1 MEKLT
6 FVSGISVPERCHHG
20 LEAAV
25 QRFRLRV
32 KPDKGDIG
40 PDEDGVGDTSA
51 EILLSRGHVSAFFE
65 HVHEVGV
72 ALVRSLQFE
81 GIRERQLNLKVV
93 RVSPINATSPDRRVK
108 KLKGFSRDWTRCV
121 SRRGERESVV
131 ITGILV
137 TGPGFR
143 LTGKKRYKLR
153 DQRMRDKGCRVIE
166 YFRLHKVF
174 HSVYVRTCYFSL
186 SPSLFNELVIE

>member
-108 KLKGFSRDWTRCV
+108 RLKGFSRDWTRCV
-121 SRRGERESVV
+121 SRRGERERECRNYWHSCH
-131 ITGILV
+131 
-137 TGPGFR
+137 GPRISFDRKETVQIKGSKDAR
-143 LTGKKRYKLR
+143 
-153 DQRMRDKGCRVIE
+153 QRMSRHRV
-166 YFRLHKVF
+166 
-174 HSVYVRTCYFSL
+174 FST
-186 SPSLFNELVIE
+186 P

>member
-1 MEKLT
+1 MVPDQFPHAVEHESEAHAEHDQRENDQDYDDMLGIDQPRFLLVARLILFVPSEAAIHPAVALQFGGDASRVLAVEFVIEAR

-32 KPDKGDIG
+32 KPDKGGIG

-81 GIRERQLNLKVV
+81 GIRERQLNLP
-93 RVSPINATSPDRRVK
+93 SFFDRDVPQAIE
-108 KLKGFSRDWTRCV
+108 RDA
-121 SRRGERESVV
+121 
-131 ITGILV
+131 
-137 TGPGFR
+137 F
-143 LTGKKRYKLR
+143 
-153 DQRMRDKGCRVIE
+153 
-166 YFRLHKVF
+166 
-174 HSVYVRTCYFSL
+174 
-186 SPSLFNELVIE
+186 LFG